1 MVGKVLK
8 YIIEHSY
15 NIIMNGINLNDY
27 GITDEDLNMK
37 TMNDLYYDEELQAVV
52 KTFYIARN
60 DKIVK
65 TVNGQVVLVKTL
77 TGWE

>member
-1 MVGKVLK
+1 
-8 YIIEHSY
+8 
-15 NIIMNGINLNDY
+15 MNSINLNDY

-37 TMNDLYYDEELQAVV
+37 TMIDLYYDVHIEAVV

-65 TVNGQVVLVKTL
+65 TANGQVVLVKTL

>member
-1 MVGKVLK
+1 
-8 YIIEHSY
+8 
-15 NIIMNGINLNDY
+15 MNSINLNDY

-65 TVNGQVVLVKTL
+65 TVNGEVVLVKTL

>member
-1 MVGKVLK
+1 
-8 YIIEHSY
+8 
-15 NIIMNGINLNDY
+15 MNSINLNDY

-37 TMNDLYYDEELQAVV
+37 TMIDLYYDEELQAVV

-65 TVNGQVVLVKTL
+65 TANGQVVLVKTL